1 MCMEI
6 TSLDLSILMNELKG
20 LEKGF
25 VQKVYQRGEELTVE
39 IYVPGDEKKRLVVGI
54 DRCFISKYKRDNPE
68 RPPGFCMELRKHLG
82 RADSIEQRGFDRILE
97 IESGDK
103 KFIAEMFGKGNFILL
118 DDGKI
123 IGALREQ
130 EWADRTIRVGEE
142 YEYPEPTEDP
152 REVDDYL
159 SLMDG
164 KSELVRE
171 IAAKLSFG
179 GTYAEEL
186 CYRANIDKNTEIG
199 QLSENEKERIR
210 DEIDRILNQEDIEP
224 VLYTDELPERAAPF
238 PLQQYEEL
246 EKEEMD
252 SFSEALDEYYYRR
265 TRQKKEREK
274 EEAFQEKLQGLQAQK
289 EQQERK
295 IQGLQKSSEQN
306 REKAEKIYENYK
318 ILQKI
323 KDSLRESVEEDGWKE
338 TEEKIEEAE
347 TELSEHVNSLN
358 EREVFFSVSVDGY
371 SIKLEPDEN
380 LEAIASSYYDK
391 AKDSESKIEGVE
403 KALEKT
409 QEKIDELSEDEFDYE
424 EELEDKSGKRSK
436 KWFEKYRWFYS
447 SEGYLMIAGRDA
459 QTNEMLVN
467 KHMESNDL
475 YFHADFDGA
484 PSVVVKDG
492 QEAGEETRE
501 EAAKAAVTFAKT
513 WKAGIGADDVYY
525 VDPEQV
531 TEEAESG
538 EYIGKGAFVIRGDRT
553 YMRNVSVEACIG
565 AYQIEDS
572 WVPICGPES
581 AISEHCDEYVEIQP
595 GHTKKSEIAKKIQSG
610 LDHNLDL
617 DYIIRSLPPGK
628 SDIKN

>member
-1 MCMEI
+1 MEI
-6 TSLDLSILMNELKG
+6 TSLDLSILMNELKE
-20 LEKGF
+20 LEEGF
-25 VQKVYQRGEELTVE
+25 VQKVYQRGQELTIE
-39 IYVPGDEKKRLVVGI
+39 IYVPGDEKKRLVVGT

-68 RPPGFCMELRKHLG
+68 RPPGFCMELRKHMG

-130 EWADRTIRVGEE
+130 EWADRAIRVGEE

-152 REVDDYL
+152 REVDDYF
-159 SLMDG
+159 SLMDED
-164 KSELVRE
+164 SEVVRE

-186 CYRANIDKNTEIG
+186 CYRADIDKNTSIG
-199 QLSENEKERIR
+199 ELSKGEKDRIR
-210 DEIDRILNQEDIEP
+210 DEIDRILDQEDIEP

-238 PLQQYEEL
+238 PLQQYEDL
-246 EKEEMD
+246 EKEEID

-265 TRQKKEREK
+265 TRQKKEKEK
-274 EEAFQEKLQGLQAQK
+274 EEAFQEKLQGLEAQK

-295 IQGLQKSSEQN
+295 MQGLQKSSDQN
-306 REKAEKIYENYK
+306 REKAEKIYENYQL
-318 ILQKI
+318 LQKI
-323 KDSLRESVEEDGWKE
+323 KDSLEQSIDEHGWKE
-338 TEEKIEEAE
+338 TEEKLKEAE
-347 TELSEHVNSLN
+347 TDLSEHVNSLN
-358 EREVFFSVSVDGY
+358 EREEFFSVSVDSY
-371 SIKLEPDEN
+371 SIKLRPDEN

-391 AKDSESKIEGVE
+391 AKESESKMESVE

-424 EELEDKSGKRSK
+424 DELEDKSQKRSK

-447 SEGYLMIAGRDA
+447 SEDYLVIAGRDA
-459 QTNEMLVN
+459 QTNEMLVK
-467 KHMESNDL
+467 KHMDNDDL

-484 PSVVVKDG
+484 PSVVVKEG
-492 QEAGEETRE
+492 QDCGEATRE

-538 EYIGKGAFVIRGDRT
+538 EYLGKGAFVIRGDRT
-553 YMRNVSVEACIG
+553 YMRNVSVEACVG

-572 WVPICGPES
+572 YVPICGPKS
-581 AISEHCDEYVEIQP
+581 AISEHCDEYIEIQP

-610 LDHNLDL
+610 LNRDLDL
-617 DYIIRSLPPGK
+617 DYLIRTLPPGK

>member
-1 MCMEI
+1 MEI
-6 TSLDLSILMNELKG
+6 TSLDLSILMEELNN
-20 LEKGF
+20 LEEGF
-25 VQKVYQRGEELTVE
+25 VQKVYQRQQELTIEV
-39 IYVPGDEKKRLVVGI
+39 YVPGEDKKRLVIGT
-54 DRCFISKYKRDNPE
+54 DRCFISKYKRENPE

-82 RADSIEQRGFDRILE
+82 RVDSIKQRGFDRILE

-130 EWADRTIRVGEE
+130 EWADRSIRVGEE
-142 YEYPEPTEDP
+142 YVYPEPTEDP

-159 SLMDG
+159 SLMDEDG
-164 KSELVRE
+164 EIVRE

-179 GTYAEEL
+179 GTYAEEI
-186 CYRANIDKNTEIG
+186 CQRAEIEKDREVQG
-199 QLSENEKERIR
+199 LGEEEKETLREVIN
-210 DEIDRILNQEDIEP
+210 RILQKEELKP

-238 PLQQYEEL
+238 PLEKYEDLEREEL
-246 EKEEMD
+246 ET
-252 SFSEALDEYYYRR
+252 FSEALDEYYYRR
-265 TRQKKEREK
+265 TRQKKEKEK
-274 EEAFQEKLQGLQAQK
+274 EEAFQEKLQGLEAQK

-295 IQGLQKSSEQN
+295 LQGLEKSSEQN
-306 REKAEKIYENYK
+306 REKAEKIYENYQL
-318 ILQKI
+318 LQKI
-323 KDSLRESVEEDGWKE
+323 KDSLEESIDEHGWKE
-338 TEEKIEEAE
+338 TEEKLGEAE

-358 EREVFFSVSVDGY
+358 EREEFFSVSVEGY
-371 SIKLEPDEN
+371 SIKLRPGQN
-380 LEAIASSYYDK
+380 LESTASGYYDK
-391 AKDSESKIEGVE
+391 AKDSESKMESVE

-409 QEKIDELSEDEFDYE
+409 EEKIAELSEDEFDYE
-424 EELEDKSGKRSK
+424 EELEDKSQKRSK

-447 SEGYLMIAGRDA
+447 SEDYLVIAGRDA

-484 PSVVVKDG
+484 PSVVVKEG
-492 QEAGEETRE
+492 QDCGEATRE

-538 EYIGKGAFVIRGDRT
+538 EYLGKGAFVIRGDRT
-553 YMRNVSVEACIG
+553 YMRNMSVEASVG
-565 AYQIEDS
+565 AYQIDDS
-572 WVPICGPES
+572 WVPMCGPES
-581 AISEHCDEYVEIQP
+581 AISEHCENYVTLQP

-610 LDHNLDL
+610 LDRELDL

>member
-1 MCMEI
+1 MEI
-6 TSLDLSILMNELKG
+6 TSLDLSILMNELKE
-20 LEKGF
+20 LEEGF
-25 VQKVYQRGEELTVE
+25 VQKVYQRGEELTIE
-39 IYVPGDEKKRLVVGI
+39 IYVPGDEKKRLVVGT

-82 RADSIEQRGFDRILE
+82 RADTIEQRGFDRILE

-142 YEYPEPTEDP
+142 YEYPEPTANP
-152 REVDDYL
+152 QEVDDYF
-159 SLMDG
+159 SLMDE
-164 KSELVRE
+164 KEELVRE

-186 CYRANIDKNTEIG
+186 CYRADIDKNTQIDG
-199 QLSENEKERIR
+199 LSEKERETVR
-210 DEIDRILNQEDIEP
+210 EEIDSILEQEDIEP

-238 PLQQYEEL
+238 PLQQYEDL

-252 SFSEALDEYYYRR
+252 CFSETLDGYYYRR
-265 TRQKKEREK
+265 TRQKKEKEK
-274 EEAFQEKLQGLQAQK
+274 EEAYQEKLQGLEAQK

-295 IQGLQKSSEQN
+295 MQGLQKSSEQN
-306 REKAEKIYENYK
+306 REKAEKIYENYQL
-318 ILQKI
+318 LQKI
-323 KDSLRESVEEDGWKE
+323 KDSLEESIEEYGWKE
-338 TEEKIEEAE
+338 TGEKIEEAE

-358 EREVFFSVSVDGY
+358 EREEFFSVTVDGY
-371 SIKLEPDEN
+371 SIKLEPNES

-391 AKDSESKIEGVE
+391 AKNSEAKMESVE
-403 KALEKT
+403 KALKET
-409 QEKIDELSEDEFDYE
+409 QEKIDELSEEEFDYE
-424 EELEDKSGKRSK
+424 EELEDKSQKRSK

-447 SEGYLMIAGRDA
+447 SEDHLVIAGRDA

-492 QEAGEETRE
+492 QECGEATLE

-538 EYIGKGAFVIRGDRT
+538 EYLGKGAFVIRGDRT
-553 YMRNVSVEACIG
+553 YMRNVSVEAAVG

-572 WVPICGPES
+572 WIPMCGPKS
-581 AISEHCDEYVEIQP
+581 AISEHCDEYVNIQP

-610 LDHNLDL
+610 LDKKLDL
-617 DYIIRSLPPGK
+617 DYLIRALPPGK